1 MTAVLDEIGSAIGG
15 IVEKVGPSVVGIGRG
30 WGVGSGV
37 IIAEGRVLTNA
48 HVLRR
53 DEVTVQFA
61 GDRLKTGHALGVD
74 ADGDLA
80 VVEVDTGDA
89 PALQWGDPDAAVVG
103 APVFAL
109 ANPGGRGLRVTFGTV
124 ASANRSFRG
133 PRGRRING
141 ALEHTAPLPRGSSG
155 GPLVDGEGRLLGINS
170 IRLDGG
176 LILALAADAS
186 ARSRVD
192 RLAAGEEIRRP
203 TLGIAVAP
211 PYVARRLRRA
221 VGLPEQAG
229 VLVRAVKDDSPADQ
243 AGIERGDLIVA
254 AGGEPVEGIDD
265 LYTAIDAADGEL
277 ALKTLRGTEEREAKL
292 TLAPDA

>member
-1 MTAVLDEIGSAIGG
+1 MTALLQEIGTAIGG
-15 IVEKVGPSVVGIGRG
+15 IADKVGPSVVGIGRG
-30 WGVGSGV
+30 WGVGSGAV
-37 IIAEGRVLTNA
+37 VAEGRVLTNA

-53 DEVTVQFA
+53 DEATVQFA
-61 GDRLKTGHALGVD
+61 GDRRETGRALGVD
-74 ADGDLA
+74 PDGDLA

-89 PALQWGDPDAAVVG
+89 PALEWGDPDALVMG

-176 LILALAADAS
+176 LILALAADAN
-186 ARSRVD
+186 ARARVD
-192 RLAAGEEIRRP
+192 RLAAGEEIKRP

-229 VLVRAVKDDSPADQ
+229 VLVRAVKDDSPAGR
-243 AGIERGDLIVA
+243 AGVERGDLIVA
-254 AGGEPVEGIDD
+254 AGDKPVAGIDD

-277 ALKTLRGTEEREAKL
+277 ELRTLRGTEEQTR
-292 TLAPDA
+292 TLALMPTA